1 MQCPD
6 YPSMAQNTVLQVVI
20 GYLANLTHNA
30 EQSNL
35 IQKAKELSFQEVVP

>member
-20 GYLANLTHNA
+20 GYLANLTHHNA

-35 IQKAKELSFQEVVP
+35 IQKAKEL